1 MQNGFY
7 KSLIYSAFTTI
18 NALPVRMHKLSILL
32 IALLTLSCTHK
43 DLCYD
48 HSHVVDVNVRFVWE
62 KAPMATP
69 ASMSLYLFP
78 ENGGRPLRYEF
89 TDYNGGRIR
98 LQVGKYSAICLN
110 SDTRNIAIDDSHDF
124 DSFYM
129 TTKSATAMSGLS
141 TYGILANEVPKAK
154 DSENERFALSP
165 EMSWSYSIKDIN
177 VTTQDQTITF
187 VPERRTANY
196 TVEIK
201 NVQNLKWVNGLSG
214 TISSMSGGYHP
225 GKCCLSEECVTIPFE
240 ALMHREESMIT
251 GAFSSFG
258 HCPTIAQTHKL
269 IIYGVLADDSRWY
282 YEFDVTDQV
291 HNSQDPYDI
300 HILLEDLPFPKPVV
314 NGGGFKPEVGEWN
327 SIEIEIKM

>member
-7 KSLIYSAFTTI
+7 KSLIYIAFTTI
-18 NALPVRMHKLSILL
+18 NAMLVRMHKLSILL

-69 ASMSLYLFP
+69 ASMSVYLYP
-78 ENGGRPLRYEF
+78 EGSARPLRFEF
-89 TDYNGGRIR
+89 TDYNGGKIR
-98 LQVGKYSAICLN
+98 LQVGRYRAICLN
-110 SDTRNIAIDDSHDF
+110 SDTRNISVENANNF
-124 DSFYM
+124 DSFYI
-129 TTKSATAMSGLS
+129 TTKNATAMSGLTS
-141 TYGILANEVPKAK
+141 YGVMANEIPKAK
-154 DSENERFALSP
+154 NTENERVTLSP
-165 EMSWSYSIKDIN
+165 EMTWSDCIGDIN

-225 GKCCLSEECVTIPFE
+225 GIFSLSEECVTIPFE
-240 ALMHREESMIT
+240 AIMHREESMIT

-258 HCPTIAQTHKL
+258 HCPTIQQKHHL
-269 IIYGVLADDSRWY
+269 IIYGILADNSRWY
-282 YEFDVTDQV
+282 YDFDVTDQV
-291 HNSQDPYDI
+291 HNSPDPYEI
-300 HILLEDLPFPKPVV
+300 HIVLEDLPFPKPVV
-314 NGGGFKPEVGEWN
+314 NGGGFKPDVDEWN
-327 SIEIEIKM
+327 SVDIVIPM